1 MTIALIDR
9 CISILSS
16 PEEYADVQRLSQ
28 LADAPYV
35 VLLGAPGMGKTVAL
49 EQFAARTDETFVS
62 AFRFRRKH
70 LSGSTTVFID
80 ALDEVPQQKALEIA
94 QSLEDQPNL
103 RWRVSCRAQNWN
115 EGGKLSQAFGVGLA
129 AHDLEPVVAQLQPL
143 SDADVIAVLS
153 ALGCQDPAALLST
166 LHALRSTPFVLSPL
180 GLQFLM
186 SVQSE
191 HLPSLTRFTL
201 YESGVRHFA
210 TEHNPLK
217 AEDQQGSNLSPGVA
231 LDYAGRVFLMLLLSG
246 KHGLQRASPAA
257 DTMLSVHDIGLAQAD
272 LARVLD
278 TGLFLKK
285 GGDFLPFHRSI
296 QEFLAARYLA
306 RLVTGA
312 VGEARLHIERAVAL
326 LVSTDGL
333 PADGLKALYAW
344 FACHLANEGA
354 AQHAQRLA
362 QSDPETLL
370 LHGDAATLP
379 VVSRQTI
386 LQNVGA
392 RDPYFRWTPEQW
404 GPAQI
409 CTVGLVTPDLVPFV
423 THMLRAETSTHRLS
437 MLLET
442 VSVGQILAC
451 AADTCWSVA
460 LRHSDVQMCRELAV
474 AAWLHNAAPSVPE
487 IWMRIEALC
496 GAEEARFG
504 HLRSVAQL
512 FCAIPNVQ
520 LTVGDVDRV
529 LACLYRFL
537 AVPHLRDAPRDGR
550 ALSAYAIRDV
560 AWHVAPVLW
569 RALIL
574 DAPKRWRLQGG
585 VGSLEHNF
593 ASVLCIAAL
602 SVGDVTA
609 EEFACMAVATGLITG
624 ADSTFKRAGA
634 EWQVEQ
640 PTAED
645 TLQALLKVLDQD
657 VAGSGSFAMG
667 LRALGLEPSEALVR
681 LMLESKA
688 CIACVDADYFSRQI
702 CIWTLT
708 LGKSAPSWLNP
719 LLQEDSS
726 EVAEAALQHLQFHEK
741 DELERQ
747 AQRYDCVEQRLIRDI
762 SDWQRKASAVAAGE
776 LREVLYWGAEIYCG
790 SRPIA
795 GLRGSGVEGL
805 NEAFG
810 EMLAQSVMTGLTGV
824 WTSGMYQDDCGGSG
838 AIIAASASI
847 SVEGGQKFSHE
858 PAGRMLQV
866 LFATI
871 SMQDVMLKGR
881 LETCC
886 IARLNQVL
894 IDDPVYL
901 HQLALTRGSS
911 WDALLYKLR
920 ENPTP
925 SALHTWAVTVALE
938 QPETL
943 RGALLDSVLRLAEL
957 CLKPTELLP
966 LLEDVLGRW
975 VNQHEAAGEAA
986 TENRARSADRL
997 RWAYFAVCMQ
1007 PAQFEDDFI
1016 CALEAASDEVVHQI
1030 IVDDYPNRS
1039 SWRNT
1044 GATLAVS
1051 CQLLRFLFRRTPSME
1066 GHFDRMWPDTVK
1078 VLKAVSLADEP
1089 TVEKKLLCLLR
1100 DARGTRWEE
1109 TLRHELELHR
1119 RDARTKAQKFYSPTD
1134 LVKVL
1139 SSKGPI
1145 SSPDIKALVLLVL
1158 EEIATE
1164 LQPSP
1169 LNLWKLFWDNNKPK
1183 VENDCRDVLAGKLK
1197 DKLSVFGNIDVAPE
1211 VASSGGTR
1219 ADLFISHG
1227 SFAVP
1232 IEAKR
1237 TSHPYLWYGHSGQL
1251 QTYALSSSAKGQGIY
1266 VVFWFGDELA
1276 ITSSPEGTKPDTPN
1290 ALKAELEGLVPA
1302 ELAAT
1307 TSVFVL
1313 DVSDATK
1320 AAKVRKNSDFEKAKA
1335 ARPTR
1340 KLRKPK
1346 DIEKPLQEQ

>member
-1 MTIALIDR
+1 MTIAPIDR

-16 PEEYADVQRLSQ
+16 PEAYAGVQRLSQ
-28 LADAPYV
+28 LTDAPYV
-35 VLLGAPGMGKTVAL
+35 VLLGAPGIGKTVAL
-49 EQFAARTDETFVS
+49 EQFAVSSGQTCVS

-94 QSLEDQPNL
+94 QSLEDQPSV

-115 EGGKLSQAFGVGLA
+115 EGGKLSQAFGEGLA
-129 AHDLEPVVAQLQPL
+129 SHDVEPVVVQLQPL
-143 SDADVIAVLS
+143 SDEDVIAVLS
-153 ALGCQDPAALLST
+153 ALGCQEPVALLSS

-186 SVQSE
+186 SIKSE
-191 HLPSLTRFTL
+191 PSHALTRFTL

-210 TEHNPLK
+210 TEHNLLK
-217 AEDQQGSNLSPGVA
+217 AEDLQGSDLSPDVV
-231 LDYAGRVFLMLLLSG
+231 LDHAGRVFLFLLLSER
-246 KHGLQRASPAA
+246 HGLQRASSVA

-272 LARVLD
+272 LAMVLD
-278 TGLFLKK
+278 TALFLKK
-285 GGDFLPFHRSI
+285 GRDFLPFHRSI

-326 LVSTDGL
+326 LVSADGL

-354 AQHAQRLA
+354 AQYVQRLA
-362 QSDPETLL
+362 LCDPETLL

-392 RDPYFRWTPEQW
+392 RDPFFRWTPEQW

-409 CTVGLVTPDLVPFV
+409 CTVGLVTSDLAPLV
-423 THMLRAETSTHRLS
+423 THMLRTETSTHRLS
-437 MLLET
+437 MLVEAL
-442 VSVGQILAC
+442 SVGPILAGT
-451 AADTCWSVA
+451 AEACWSVA
-460 LRHSDVQMCRELAV
+460 LRHSDFQRCREQAV
-474 AAWLHNAAPSVPE
+474 IAWLHNAAPTVSE

-496 GAEEARFG
+496 GAGEAKFG

-512 FCAIPNVQ
+512 LCAIPNEQ

-529 LACLYRFL
+529 LACLHRLL

-569 RALIL
+569 RPLIL
-574 DAPKRWRLQGG
+574 DAPKRWRLHGG

-602 SVGDVTA
+602 SGGDVTA
-609 EEFACMAVATGLITG
+609 DEFACMVVATGLITG

-640 PTAED
+640 LTAED

-657 VAGSGSFAMG
+657 VASSGSFAMG
-667 LRALGLEPSEALVR
+667 LRALGVEASEALVR

-688 CIACVDADYFSRQI
+688 CIASVGTDYFSRQI
-702 CIWTLT
+702 SIWTLT
-708 LGKSAPSWLNP
+708 MGTSAPSWLNP
-719 LLQEDSS
+719 LLQEDPSA
-726 EVAEAALQHLQFHEK
+726 VAQAALQHLQFHER

-747 AQRYDCVEQRLIRDI
+747 AQQHECVEQRLIRDI
-762 SDWQRKASAVAAGE
+762 SNWQRNASAVAAGE
-776 LREVLYWGAEIYCG
+776 IQEALYWGAEIYCG

-795 GLRGSGVEGL
+795 GLRGGGVEAL

-810 EMLAQSVMTGLTGV
+810 EMLAQSVLKGLAGV
-824 WTSGMYQDDCGGSG
+824 WTSGMHQDDCGGGG

-847 SVEGGQKFSHE
+847 SVEGEQNFSHE
-858 PAGRMLQV
+858 SAKRMLQV

-871 SMQDVMLKGR
+871 SMRDVRLKER
-881 LETCC
+881 LETRC
-886 IARLNQVL
+886 IARLNQTL
-894 IDDPVYL
+894 IDDPVHL
-901 HQLALTRGSS
+901 HQLALNRGSS
-911 WDALLYKLR
+911 WDSLLYKLR
-920 ENPTP
+920 ENPTA
-925 SALHTWAVTVALE
+925 SALHAWAVQTALE
-938 QPETL
+938 QPDTL
-943 RGALLDSVLRLAEL
+943 SGALLDSVLRLAEV
-957 CLKPTELLP
+957 CVEPTELLP
-966 LLEDVLGRW
+966 LLEDVLHRRAS
-975 VNQHEAAGEAA
+975 QSEAAGEV
-986 TENRARSADRL
+986 TTGTWGRSADRL

-1007 PAQFEDDFI
+1007 PVQFKDDFV
-1016 CALEAASDEVVHQI
+1016 CALDAAEYEVIHQI
-1030 IVDDYPNRS
+1030 IVDDYPGRGY
-1039 SWRNT
+1039 WRT
-1044 GATLAVS
+1044 SEATLAVS
-1051 CQLLRFLFRRTPSME
+1051 RNLLQFLFRRAPSMQ
-1066 GHFDRMWPDTVK
+1066 GHFDRVWPDTVK
-1078 VLKAVSLADEP
+1078 VLKAVSLSNEP
-1089 TVEKKLLCLLR
+1089 VVETVLLELLE
-1100 DARGTRWEE
+1100 DARDTRWED
-1109 TLRHELELHR
+1109 TLRHELELYR
-1119 RDARTKAQKFYSPTD
+1119 RDARTKTQKLYPPTD
-1134 LVKVL
+1134 LAKVL
-1139 SSKGPI
+1139 TNKGPI
-1145 SSPDIKALVLLVL
+1145 NARDLKALVLLVL
-1158 EEIATE
+1158 EEIAIE

-1169 LNLWKLFWDNNKPK
+1169 LNMWKLFWDNNKPK

-1197 DKLSVFGNIDVAPE
+1197 DKLSMFGNVDVAPE

-1219 ADLFISHG
+1219 ADLVISHG
-1227 SFAVP
+1227 PFAVP

-1276 ITSSPEGTKPDTPN
+1276 VTSSSGGTKPDSPN
-1290 ALKAELEGLVPA
+1290 ALKAALEGLLPA
-1302 ELAAT
+1302 ELATT

-1313 DVSDATK
+1313 DVSDATE
-1320 AAKVRKNSDFEKAKA
+1320 AAKVRKNSDFEEAKA
-1335 ARPTR
+1335 ARPAR
-1340 KLRKPK
+1340 KPRKPK
-1346 DIEKPLQEQ
+1346 GMAKPLQEQ